1 MPAPDFCSANAG
13 GAVVSYVLDIDH
25 YWHIKQLHP
34 NGQRFASS
42 PFEAGGFSWRI
53 QYYPNGVSSSCKDC
67 ISIFVVLDSRV
78 TGPIK
83 AWSRFTLLDRAL
95 EPVPGHSVCT
105 DISQSSEVGASHGCD
120 LFIRKKFLE
129 TSGHLYN
136 GDFAIRWDISVDRA
150 TPLPY
155 LDRYPWH
162 TDIVFQVRGKTFCAH
177 RCVLAARS
185 PKFEAQLFSET
196 MEPGTAGDY
205 CIKIDDML
213 PEVFDSLLHFV
224 YTDSLPEMT
233 EEEESWMVE
242 HLLVAANRFGVQHLK
257 LVCEEILCDDINE
270 DTVGIILRFA
280 LHYDCRLLRD
290 ACIEFLEEPPVLE
303 AVMAGDN
310 DLIELVAKTCP
321 SLLKELWA
329 DEDYPMHDELA
340 MCL

>member
-1 MPAPDFCSANAG
+1 MPAPDFSAANAG

-25 YWHIKQLHP
+25 YWHIKQLH
-34 NGQRFASS
+34 GQRFVFS
-42 PFEAGGFSWRI
+42 PFEAEGCSWRI
-53 QYYPNGVSSSCKDC
+53 HYYPNGASPSC
-67 ISIFVVLDSRV
+67 
-78 TGPIK
+78 
-83 AWSRFTLLDRAL
+83 
-95 EPVPGHSVCT
+95 HSVCT
-105 DISQSSEVGASHGCD
+105 DISESSEVGARHGCD

-162 TDIVFQVRGKTFCAH
+162 TNIVFQVRGETFCAH

-205 CIKIDDML
+205 CIRIDDML

-270 DTVGIILRFA
+270 DTIGIMLRAFFLLILI
-280 LHYDCRLLRD
+280 LDGH
-290 ACIEFLEEPPVLE
+290 
-303 AVMAGDN
+303 
-310 DLIELVAKTCP
+310 
-321 SLLKELWA
+321 
-329 DEDYPMHDELA
+329 
-340 MCL
+340 